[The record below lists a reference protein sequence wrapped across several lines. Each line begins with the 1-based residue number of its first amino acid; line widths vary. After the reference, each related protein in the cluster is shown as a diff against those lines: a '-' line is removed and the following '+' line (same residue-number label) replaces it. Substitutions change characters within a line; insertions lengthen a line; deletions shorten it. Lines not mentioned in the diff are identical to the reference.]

1 LFLRRT
7 APLTAFAAIIA
18 TGAMAGAQTS
28 LVTETDGRSAPGGGS
43 VISLRPGTRVA
54 VISTR
59 GASVLVNV
67 EGWVDAARLAG
78 RIDSFPASVDA
89 KTPLRVH
96 AAASVSAA
104 TVAELRPRAGVYT
117 RGKSGGW
124 MRIERK
130 VWIPGNALR
139 AASPPSPA
147 PPSVAPRAAEP
158 QPAAPRAPAEAPA
171 AAAQASAGLLRVPKS
186 AKLLA
191 APGGPAV
198 GDVRPG
204 TVVQSILRD
213 RGFVKVRI
221 EGWIPER
228 EVEPADSTL
237 GPQLTAADLRADPAA
252 ARGKLVRWDVVILAL
267 QNADPLRRE
276 LAPDE
281 PYLLAKGPG
290 TEDALLYLAVPPALL
305 NAAKA
310 LPPLTRVL
318 ITATVRSG
326 HSEPVGTPILDLKSI
341 SKR

>member
-18 TGAMAGAQTS
+18 TGAMAGAQTP

-43 VISLRPGTRVA
+43 VISLRPGTKVA

-117 RGKSGGW
+117 RGKSGSW

-147 PPSVAPRAAEP
+147 PPSVPPPSAEP
-158 QPAAPRAPAEAPA
+158 QA

-198 GDVRPG
+198 GDVLPG

-221 EGWIPER
+221 EGWISER

-252 ARGKLVRWDVVILAL
+252 ARGKLVRWDVEILAL

>member
-1 LFLRRT
+1 
-7 APLTAFAAIIA
+7 
-18 TGAMAGAQTS
+18 MAGAQTP
-28 LVTETDGRSAPGGGS
+28 LATETDGRSAPGGS
-43 VISLRPGTRVA
+43 AVISLLPGTKVA
-54 VISTR
+54 VLSTR
-59 GASVLVNV
+59 GTSVLVNV
-67 EGWVDAARLAG
+67 EGWVDATRLAG
-78 RIDSFPASVDA
+78 KIDSFPASVDP

-104 TVAELRPRAGVYT
+104 TVAELRPRTGVYT
-117 RGKSGGW
+117 RGKSGPW

-139 AASPPSPA
+139 TASPSSAA
-147 PPSVAPRAAEP
+147 PPAVPAHSAEP
-158 QPAAPRAPAEAPA
+158 QTAAPRTPAESQAVQ
-171 AAAQASAGLLRVPKS
+171 AQAAEGLLRVPKS
-186 AKLLA
+186 TKLLA

-198 GDVRPG
+198 GDLLQG
-204 TVVQSILRD
+204 TIVQSVLRD
-213 RGFVKVRI
+213 HGFVKVRV
-221 EGWIPER
+221 EGWVPER

-237 GPQLTAADLRADPAA
+237 SQQLTAADLRANPEA
-252 ARGKLVRWDVVILAL
+252 ARGKPVRWDVQILAL
-267 QNADPLRRE
+267 QTADPLRRE